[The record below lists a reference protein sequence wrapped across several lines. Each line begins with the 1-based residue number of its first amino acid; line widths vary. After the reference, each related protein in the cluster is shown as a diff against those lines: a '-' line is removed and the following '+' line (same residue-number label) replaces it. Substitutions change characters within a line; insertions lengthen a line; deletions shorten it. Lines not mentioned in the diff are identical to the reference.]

1 MDNKNYYALILGVSS
16 GFGKA
21 TAIELAKIGYNI
33 YGVHLDMGGNKVKAE
48 EFANEL
54 REEGVKVK
62 FFNANAADDIK
73 RTEIIETITEDFKS
87 ESEPNLRVLI
97 HSLAFGAIK
106 SFFDDN
112 HENMVTKKQIEMTM
126 DVMANSLLYWTQDL
140 FKANLLAKN
149 SRIFAMTSI
158 GSRRAMEHY
167 GAVSAAKAALE
178 AYIRQI
184 AVELAPYHVTANA
197 IMAGLTDTPAAQ
209 KIPGFPGMLNHAK
222 EHNPFN
228 RNTLPEDVSK
238 AIAMLVDEKFY
249 WINGQTIAV
258 DGGESIINFIEQA

>member
-1 MDNKNYYALILGVSS
+1 MESNNYFALILGVSS

-21 TAIELAKIGYNI
+21 TASELAKKGYNI
-33 YGVHLDMGGNKVKAE
+33 YGVHLDMGSNKKLAE
-48 EFANEL
+48 DFAAEL
-54 REEGVKVK
+54 RQEGVKVK
-62 FFNANAADDIK
+62 FFNVNAADDTK
-73 RTEIIETITEDFKS
+73 RAEIIEIIKEDFNS
-87 ESEPNLRVLI
+87 ENEPRLRVLI

-106 SFFDDN
+106 AFFN
-112 HENMVTKKQIEMTM
+112 ENPDEMASKKQIEMTM

-140 FKANLLAKN
+140 FKERLLAKN

-158 GSRRAMEHY
+158 GSQRAMEHY

-184 AVELAPYHVTANA
+184 AVELAPYQVTANA
-197 IMAGLTDTPAAQ
+197 ILAGLTDTPAAR
-209 KIPGFPGMLNHAK
+209 KIPGFDGMLAHAK

-238 AIAMLVDEKFY
+238 AVAMLVDEQFY

-258 DGGESIINFIEQA
+258 DGGESIINFIEQG